1 MGVLD
6 IPGDLCT
13 ASARAAASLPLAF
26 GGIGLRSAVRTSAA
40 AYWASWG
47 DSLEM
52 ISHRHPRVA
61 EMVRELNGLSISLHL
76 SSASE
81 TAVDLARLPG
91 FEVPTW
97 DELVAGRRPPLR
109 NIEEVEP
116 GTHGAGWQHEAA
128 ARLDWNFRERLM
140 VTLTESEQALF
151 RSQSG
156 TAAGSAFTVA
166 PSHFLVR
173 IESQLFRVLLLRRL
187 RLPLPP
193 SSRTCRCG
201 RLLDSFGHH
210 RASCALAGVLGRR
223 GFALE
228 SAAARICREAGG
240 RVATNVLVGDLDL
253 PVPPNDGRRLEVVV
267 DGLPVYGGAQLAVDT
282 TLVSPLH
289 CDGSA
294 RRGGSGKRRGC
305 FG

>member
-1 MGVLD
+1 M
-6 IPGDLCT
+6 
-13 ASARAAASLPLAF
+13 
-26 GGIGLRSAVRTSAA
+26 RSAVRTSTA

-52 ISHRHPRVA
+52 IAQRHPSVVEVA
-61 EMVRELNGLSISLHL
+61 LRELNGLSISPHL
-76 SSASE
+76 SFASE
-81 TAVDLARLPG
+81 AAVDLARLPG
-91 FEVPTW
+91 FAVPTW
-97 DELVAGRRPPLR
+97 DEFAVGRRPPPR
-109 NIEEVEP
+109 NIEDVEP
-116 GTHGAGWQHEAA
+116 GTHLGRWQHEAS
-128 ARLDWNFRERLM
+128 ARLEWDFRVRM
-140 VTLTESEQALF
+140 MATLAELEQALL

-156 TAAGSAFTVA
+156 TAAGSAFAVA
-166 PSHFLVR
+166 PSHDLVR
-173 IESQLFRVLLLRRL
+173 IESHLFRVLLLRRL

-210 RASCALAGVLGRR
+210 RASCAQAGVLGRR

-240 RVATNVLVGDLDL
+240 RVATNLLVRDLDL

-267 DGLPVYGGAQLAVDT
+267 GLLPVYGGAQLAVDT
-282 TLVSPLH
+282 TLVFALH

-294 RRGGSGKRRGC
+294 RLGAAVRDGVALVEARRRKERTYP
-305 FG
+305 